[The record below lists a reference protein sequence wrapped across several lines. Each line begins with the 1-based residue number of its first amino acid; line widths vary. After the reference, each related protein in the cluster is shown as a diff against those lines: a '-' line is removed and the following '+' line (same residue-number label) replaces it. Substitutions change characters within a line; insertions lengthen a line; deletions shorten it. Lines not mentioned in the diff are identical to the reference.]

1 MDAADIIALI
11 VSLLTAGGLVW
22 DRVTSRRKARA
33 DAQKTEADANETLR
47 DTVMKLIDPLKKRI
61 DELES
66 TVEELKAE
74 NADLKEWAERL
85 VAQVKSFGCEPAKF
99 IRRTSNRV
107 NK

>member
-22 DRVTSRRKARA
+22 DRVVSRRKVKAEA
-33 DAQKTEADANETLR
+33 HKTEADANETLR

-61 DELES
+61 DELET

-85 VAQVKSFGCEPAKF
+85 VVQVKSFGAKPAEFVRCK
-99 IRRTSNRV
+99 REG
-107 NK
+107 K